1 MKEALGAFL
10 GGAAGEPERL
20 SGGASRET
28 FAFTLDGRPL
38 ILQRVRAGPIAG
50 GFSME
55 GEAALLRAAA
65 AAGVPVAPV
74 VAASDDPSVVG
85 GAFIVVERLPGETIA
100 RRIQR
105 DDAFAAARSALVA
118 QGGAALARI
127 HAIDPADA
135 PTLRAQDPVGQ
146 LRALVDALEP
156 RMGPHPAFELGFRW
170 LERHRP
176 PAGPTRVVHGDFR
189 LGNLLVDE
197 RGLVAVLDWELAHL
211 GDPVEDLGWF
221 SIRAWRFGGTGEV
234 AGLGSVDELLAAY
247 EGAGGAAVDRAAL
260 RWWQVLGTLR
270 WGVICMLQAST
281 HLSGA
286 SRSVELAAIGRRVCE
301 TEWDLL
307 DLLDAGSEAPA
318 ATGAGDGER
327 DRDDGDGPERPEGA
341 PDRAGAAAAGGLH
354 GTPDAGELVE
364 AVREFLERDV
374 LEATRGRVRFH
385 TRVAVNVLAMVEREL
400 AAGDGPEEA
409 HRARLA
415 GLGVESETALA
426 TAIRAG
432 ALDGREDEVRAAVR
446 ASVEARLLVA
456 NPTYLEPRSG

>member
-1 MKEALGAFL
+1 MREALGAFL
-10 GGAAGEPERL
+10 GGEAGEPERL

-38 ILQRVRAGPIAG
+38 ILQRVRAGPVAG

-74 VAASDDPSVVG
+74 VAASDDPSVLG

-105 DDAFAAARSALVA
+105 DDAFAAARSVLVA
-118 QGGAALARI
+118 QGAAALARI

-176 PAGPTRVVHGDFR
+176 QPGPTTVVHGDFR

-197 RGLVAVLDWELAHL
+197 HGLVAVLDWELAHL

-221 SIRAWRFGGTGEV
+221 SIRAWRFGGAGEV

-247 EGAGGAAVDRAAL
+247 EAAGGSPVDREAL

-307 DLLDAGSEAPA
+307 DLLGAEDPTEEVGEAPGPSGVAGSE
-318 ATGAGDGER
+318 DG
-327 DRDDGDGPERPEGA
+327 GPSGV
-341 PDRAGAAAAGGLH
+341 GSAGGLH
-354 GTPDAGELVE
+354 GTPTATELVE

-374 LEATRGRVRFH
+374 LDATEGRVRFH
-385 TRVAVNVLAMVEREL
+385 TRVAANVLAIVEREL
-400 AAGDGPEEA
+400 AAGAGPDRA

-415 GLGVESETALA
+415 GLGVESEAALA
-426 TAIRAG
+426 SAIRAG
-432 ALDGREDEVRAAVR
+432 ALDEREREVRAAVR
-446 ASVEARLLVA
+446 ASVEARLRVA
-456 NPTYLEPRSG
+456 NPAYLRPRSG